1 VPIGV
6 LRSPWNSD
14 SQPCLMTL
22 RTSLFHSY
30 AVNNNTLAAGRLRLI
45 LRAAQR
51 ADRETVRQQS
61 GPNEVLCTA
70 YIARPEL
77 CKSAGS
83 C

>member
-1 VPIGV
+1 LELGLTAV
-6 LRSPWNSD
+6 LDDFEN
-14 SQPCLMTL
+14 LVV
-22 RTSLFHSY
+22 SLY
-30 AVNNNTLAAGRLRLI
+30 AVHNNTLAAGRLRLI